1 MNCEAA
7 LAHLDDYIDG
17 QLAAGERSALEEH
30 MRGCDGCRAE
40 LERARSLVAR
50 AKALPRSVNPPPE
63 VWAAIRSRITS
74 APAVARIGSRS
85 RPGLP
90 TPFLIAAGIAL
101 MLLSSALTALWMR
114 RAAPDREFAVA
125 QTEYVRATADLA
137 HRLEGNPRGL
147 APTTLAVLERNL
159 TIVDAAIH
167 EAEEALENDPGDA
180 SLQRMLLARYQ
191 QRLELLQR
199 AARAGQES

>member
-1 MNCEAA
+1 MNCQAA
-7 LAHLDDYIDG
+7 LAQLDDYIDG
-17 QLAAGERSALEEH
+17 QLAAGERSALEAH
-30 MRGCDGCRAE
+30 LTGCDACRAE
-40 LERARSLVAR
+40 LERARSLLAR
-50 AKALPRSVNPPPE
+50 ARALPRSVDPPPE
-63 VWAAIRSRITS
+63 VWAAIRSRITAS
-74 APAVARIGSRS
+74 PTVARIGSRPPH
-85 RPGLP
+85 RLP
-90 TPFLIAAGIAL
+90 APLLIAAGIAL
-101 MLLSSALTALWMR
+101 MLLSSALTVLWMR
-114 RAAPDREFAVA
+114 RAAPDRQFAVA
-125 QTEYVRATADLA
+125 QAEYVRATADLA
-137 HRLEGNPRGL
+137 HRLEGNPAGL